1 MLELQQKAFGER
13 CYQDLH
19 LSGHLDKQNQHAMG
33 KERKRRVIG
42 SQEESG
48 GSRCQKQSV
57 ESPISGKSSEAEA
70 SAGGLLKLQQKAL
83 GKMCNQGIQ

>member
-1 MLELQQKAFGER
+1 ME
-13 CYQDLH
+13 
-19 LSGHLDKQNQHAMG
+19 
-33 KERKRRVIG
+33 RVIG

-57 ESPISGKSSEAEA
+57 EYPIPGKSSEAEA
-70 SAGGLLKLQQKAL
+70 CAGGLLELQQKAL